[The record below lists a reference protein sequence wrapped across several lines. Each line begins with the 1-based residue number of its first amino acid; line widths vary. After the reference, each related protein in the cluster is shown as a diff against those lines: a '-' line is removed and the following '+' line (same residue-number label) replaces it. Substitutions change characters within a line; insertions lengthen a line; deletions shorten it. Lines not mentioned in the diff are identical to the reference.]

1 MDSENMNFSAQPPS
15 SVVPP
20 PFTPPPAGPGK
31 KGSVWKVL
39 WAIGTGFSV
48 LVNILMFFILI
59 AVIFTFASG
68 TSRDRQF
75 VEKVVEDGPRTSRIA
90 IVSVDGVIEEQMAR
104 EVYRQIKAAREDKTI
119 KGLIIRV
126 NSPGGTLSG
135 SDQIY
140 HEIVKYRNE
149 KKKPA
154 VAFMQ
159 GVAASGGYYSSVSC
173 GKIIAEPTVI
183 TGSIGV
189 IMEYLVLQQLLEEKL
204 GILPVVVKAGAKKDW
219 PSPFAIPTDEQKQ
232 YLQERIINPAYEQFV
247 KVVIEGRKD
256 KLTEEEIRQLADG
269 SIYWAQQAVENK
281 LIDEI
286 GYLKDAIRE
295 VKEQAGI
302 DKAEVI
308 EYQKPFSLAEIL
320 SAKARPSLQ
329 IDKKTLYE
337 LAVPQ
342 VLYLWTGPQ

>member
-1 MDSENMNFSAQPPS
+1 MDSENTNFFAQPPG

-20 PFTPPPAGPGK
+20 PFTPPPVPQGK

-39 WAIGTGFSV
+39 WAIVTGFSV
-48 LVNILMFFILI
+48 LANVMLFLILVGVVVL
-59 AVIFTFASG
+59 FASK
-68 TSRDRQF
+68 SEKQF
-75 VEKVVEDGPRTSRIA
+75 VEKVIEDGPRATRIA
-90 IVSVDGVIEEQMAR
+90 IVSVDGVIEEQKAQD
-104 EVYRQIKAAREDKTI
+104 VYWQIKTAREDKTI

-159 GVAASGGYYSSVSC
+159 GVAASGGYYSSVAC
-173 GKIIAEPTVI
+173 DTIIAEPTTI

-204 GILPVVVKAGAKKDW
+204 GIQPVVVKAGAKKDW
-219 PSPFAIPTDEQKQ
+219 PSPFAIPTDEQRQ
-232 YLQERIINPAYEQFV
+232 YMQERIINPAYEQFV

-286 GYLKDAIRE
+286 GYLKDAIKE
-295 VKEQAGI
+295 VKAQAGI
-302 DKAEVI
+302 EKAEVI

-337 LAVPQ
+337 LSVPQ